1 MIQTFTGVQI
11 KVDMKIKFFQIFK
24 FLGLSAL
31 YVSIAMVI
39 LILLDA
45 DVFDRH
51 DGQLWKTV
59 CAEQIVLQADHDQAV
74 YENSRREL
82 FDTLSP
88 EGDKRVIKYEMYYR
102 DNLFPYDYSYLH
114 GKNFLAVQ
122 KTDVGQESEQYLYV
136 GQEDIRDPQW
146 LGNNHILFTNSCGT
160 NCETIYLLDVNTKE
174 LLVGT
179 ISSVI
184 DTSYKQWQTIFQ
196 DWYGVEYT
204 FNGSANVIRSENT
217 NGEALLIFEFGDGWG
232 GEVKKV
238 QFLFTGDSL
247 ILGS

>member
-1 MIQTFTGVQI
+1 
-11 KVDMKIKFFQIFK
+11 MKKKLFQIFK

-45 DVFDRH
+45 DIFDQH
-51 DGQLWKTV
+51 DGQFWKAV

-82 FDTLSP
+82 FNTFSP
-88 EGDKRVIKYEMYYR
+88 EGDKRIIKYEMYYQ
-102 DNLFPYDYSYLH
+102 DNLFPYDYGYLN

-122 KTDVGQESEQYLYV
+122 KTDIGQKSEQYLYV
-136 GQEDIRDPQW
+136 GQENIRDPRW
-146 LGNNHILFTNSCGT
+146 LGNNHVFFTADCGT

-179 ISSVI
+179 ISSVV
-184 DTSYKQWQTIFQ
+184 DTSYKQWKTVFK
-196 DWYGVEYT
+196 DWYGGEHIFKGNV
-204 FNGSANVIRSENT
+204 NVIRSEDID
-217 NGEALLIFEFGDGWG
+217 GEVHLIFEFGDGWG
-232 GEVKKV
+232 GEVKEV
-238 QFLFTGDSL
+238 RLLFTEDSL
-247 ILGS
+247 ILES